1 MVEKEYA
8 QALLE
13 LASEQKILNKITLE
27 IKAVFDLL
35 KDNEFKL
42 FLESPS
48 IQIEDKKQ
56 LIKNT
61 LIDFSDTFI
70 NFLFVL
76 LENRRFNR
84 FESIYNEFNNLVLN
98 SKSIVSVKLYSH
110 VKLTKTQI
118 ERLTGPIVAKLNCK
132 NIELENI
139 VDPSL
144 IGGIVIYAND
154 TRIDLSTKGILND
167 LKESL

>member
-13 LASEQKILNKITLE
+13 LASEHKILNRVSSELE
-27 IKAVFDLL
+27 ALSKLL

-48 IQIEDKKQ
+48 IQVEDKKN
-56 LIKNT
+56 LLKNT
-61 LIDFSDTFI
+61 LKDFNEITN

-76 LENRRFNR
+76 LDNKRFDR
-84 FESIYNEFNNLVLN
+84 FEGIYNEFNNLVLN

-110 VKLTKTQI
+110 IKLSNSQI
-118 ERLTGPIVAKLNCK
+118 EKLIGPIEAKLNSK
-132 NIELENI
+132 NIKLENI
-139 VDPSL
+139 VDSSL

-154 TRIDLSTKGILND
+154 TTIDLSTKGILND